1 MIRYAD
7 HRMNRGMNDPGK
19 GFSLI
24 EVLVT
29 IVILVIG
36 LLGLAGLQFQ
46 ALSSQMES
54 YQRTQGLVLAQ
65 DMAARINDNRI
76 NASSYVTTTPLGTG
90 APSCTTTGAGVA
102 GDLCDWNNALLG
114 AAEVSSSSQNVGA
127 MIGARGCIYQLA
139 AAASGVP
146 AQYLVAVAWQGLTPT
161 KAPAV
166 NCGQGSY
173 GSNDAMRR
181 VVTLPLSIAILL

>member
-1 MIRYAD
+1 MTSYPAN
-7 HRMNRGMNDPGK
+7 RMNGSGK

-36 LLGLAGLQFQ
+36 LLGLAGLQFA

-54 YQRTQGLVLAQ
+54 YQRIQGLVLAQ

-76 NASSYVTTTPLGTG
+76 NAASYVTTTPLGTN

-127 MIGARGCIYQLA
+127 MLGARGCIYQLA